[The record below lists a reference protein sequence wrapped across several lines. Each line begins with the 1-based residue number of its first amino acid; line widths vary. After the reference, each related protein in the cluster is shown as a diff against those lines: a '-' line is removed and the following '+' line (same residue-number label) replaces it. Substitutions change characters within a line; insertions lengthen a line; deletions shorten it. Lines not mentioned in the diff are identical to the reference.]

1 MQEKLTNIFDPMY
14 VGHDVTDKHVPN
26 KVSEMKEF
34 LKSPIAEADIDR
46 YGKSKP
52 YRVVVKANI
61 KNG

>member
-1 MQEKLTNIFDPMY
+1 MY